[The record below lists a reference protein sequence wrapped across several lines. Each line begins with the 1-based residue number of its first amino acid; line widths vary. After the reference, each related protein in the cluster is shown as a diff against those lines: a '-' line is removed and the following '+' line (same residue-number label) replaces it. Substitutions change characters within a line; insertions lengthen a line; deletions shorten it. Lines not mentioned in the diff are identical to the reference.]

1 MIGQQMKKIEI
12 QMKQV
17 MKKINL
23 ILVIS
28 MLLASFSV
36 NAAGQKDYFIG
47 KWSVDC
53 IGTPG
58 GDSKM
63 IVNLFRKA
71 GKLEGSVTPSG
82 KEAKD
87 IIEVEEMNNA
97 VKVYFRHSLFK
108 VDLLLERKDNNHST
122 GFLMGKFQATGVR
135 IK

>member
-1 MIGQQMKKIEI
+1 
-12 QMKQV
+12 

-63 IVNLFRKA
+63 IVKCL
-71 GKLEGSVTPSG
+71 
-82 KEAKD
+82 KEYCKM
-87 IIEVEEMNNA
+87 I
-97 VKVYFRHSLFK
+97 S
-108 VDLLLERKDNNHST
+108 
-122 GFLMGKFQATGVR
+122 
-135 IK
+135 